1 MIKQIEAADK
11 KMRESGQAA
20 DWFAVADAAV
30 RGVTDDANGE
40 IFKQL
45 EKLAN
50 FVDDGAVP
58 QLREG
63 GKRRQFVEMCLRLSR
78 RY

>member
-1 MIKQIEAADK
+1 MIQQIEAADR

-30 RGVTDDANGE
+30 RGVTDGANGE
-40 IFKQL
+40 LFQQL
-45 EKLAN
+45 EKSTN
-50 FVDDGAVP
+50 FVDNGAVP

-63 GKRRQFVEMCLRLSR
+63 GQRKLFVVMGLRLFR